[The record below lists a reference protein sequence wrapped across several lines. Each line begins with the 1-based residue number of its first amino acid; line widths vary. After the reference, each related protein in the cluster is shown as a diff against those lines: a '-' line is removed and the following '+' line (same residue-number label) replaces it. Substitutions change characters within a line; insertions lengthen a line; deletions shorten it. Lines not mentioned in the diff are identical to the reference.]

1 MTHPVLVVDDERD
14 LRVTYERL
22 LRRQGYQVIQAD
34 SRHAGL
40 ALIRAHPLSLVI
52 ADLRLADGDGLDV
65 VVAARSAASPA
76 PAIVVTASP
85 TWENRRASVAAGA
98 SGFLAKPFAAAD
110 FSAIVRQVLGDRREI

>member
-1 MTHPVLVVDDERD
+1 MSHPILVVDDERD

-22 LRRQGYQVIQAD
+22 LRREGYQVIQAQ
-34 SRHAGL
+34 SRHEGL
-40 ALIRAHPLSLVI
+40 AFVRAHPLSLVI

-76 PAIVVTASP
+76 AAIVVTASP
-85 TWENRRASVAAGA
+85 SPETRRASLAAGA

-110 FSAIVRQVLGDRREI
+110 FSAIVRQVLGGERGP